1 MELLEES
8 KVLMTKSLRER
19 VFEFLE
25 KIPNANIIQLYDE
38 FPNVN
43 RGSLQ
48 QYKWYFRKM
57 YKAKNLINWKKMKH
71 LHDIFKFKAKVIKQL
86 TREEVEAID
95 YFNKLVSENYKSTTK
110 KR

>member
-1 MELLEES
+1 MEMLEES

-25 KIPNANIIQLYDE
+25 KIPNANIIQLYNE

-48 QYKWYFRKM
+48 QYKWYFRKI
-57 YKAKNLINWKKMKH
+57 YKAKNLINWKYMKH

-86 TREEVEAID
+86 TREEVEAVD
-95 YFNKLVSENYKSTTK
+95 YFNKLVAENYRGGK
-110 KR
+110 K

>member
-1 MELLEES
+1 MEMLEES
-8 KVLMTKSLRER
+8 KVFMTESLRER
-19 VFEFLE
+19 VFKFLN
-25 KIPNANIIQLYDE
+25 KKPNANIYELYDQ
-38 FPNVN
+38 FPDAD

-86 TREEVEAID
+86 TREEVEAVD
-95 YFNKLVSENYKSTTK
+95 YFNKLVSENYKPTTK